1 MARPASDHYV
11 TLGVPSDASQG
22 EIDEAFR
29 RVATAYVP
37 GDAAAAERLDDVRS
51 AYNVLSNK
59 QLRALYDM
67 RREALVGTTGAL
79 PRPPAGAAGVTGKP
93 WGIPAILLVLAV
105 PVLLWA
111 SGLIYTLMEGK
122 QDDLSNGE
130 VIINLIFSILV
141 LDGIFVVGPI
151 AFCIWRYRRG
161 WGELGFRRFDSSR
174 WWVPPV
180 AAATAYAGTIAYNA
194 VLYALGARPEQD
206 TTQLFD
212 SAVVLPLTFLAIVI
226 VAPLAEEIFF
236 RGFVFAG
243 LIRPFGVVGA
253 LVGSG
258 LLFAMFHVQDGS
270 SALIVPA
277 FAAIG
282 AGFAWIYY
290 KTGSLWLSIAT
301 HFLFNLT
308 SFVLL
313 AIASATGNL

>member
-1 MARPASDHYV
+1 MARPLPDHYE
-11 TLGVPSDASQG
+11 TLGVPPGASAG
-22 EIDEAFR
+22 EIDDAYR
-29 RVATAYVP
+29 RLASASAPGVAA
-37 GDAAAAERLDDVRS
+37 GESLQDVRA
-51 AYNVLSNK
+51 AYNVLSNS

-67 RREALVGTTGAL
+67 RREALLGTPAAP
-79 PRPPAGAAGVTGKP
+79 PRPPAGSVGVTGKP
-93 WGIPAILLVLAV
+93 WGIPAILVVLAI
-105 PVLLWA
+105 PVLLWS
-111 SGLIYTLMEGK
+111 SGLIYTIIEG
-122 QDDLSNGE
+122 QPDDLTNSE

-151 AFCIWRYRRG
+151 AFCFWRYRRG
-161 WGELGFRRFDSSR
+161 WGDLGLRPFDGSY

-180 AAATAYAGTIAYNA
+180 AAATAYVGTIAYNA

-212 SAVVLPLTFLAIVI
+212 SATVLPLTFFAIVI

-243 LIRPFGVVGA
+243 LLRPFGVAGA
-253 LVGSG
+253 LVASG
-258 LLFAMFHVQDGS
+258 LLFAMFHVQDGG
-270 SALIVPA
+270 SALLVPA

-290 KTGSLWLSIAT
+290 KTGSLWPSIAT

-308 SFVLL
+308 SFLLL
-313 AIASATGNL
+313 ALSTALGNN